1 MPRRKNLAA
10 ENQTLKPLR
19 RELLMLA
26 VFGGFGLLVLP
37 GLVYAVGAFLL
48 GEYRPGATVGSFYAD
63 LYAALAEPSP
73 WAWLLVLGPWLGIQ
87 WLRLLWL
94 PTGMLLRRGKT
105 AAPDGPAESAPG
117 DI

>member
-1 MPRRKNLAA
+1 MVGTSDL
-10 ENQTLKPLR
+10 TTWR
-19 RELLMLA
+19 RELLLFACLA
-26 VFGGFGLLVLP
+26 GFGLLVLP
-37 GLVYAVGAFLL
+37 ALVYAVGVFLL

-63 LYAALAEPSP
+63 LYAELFAPAL

-94 PTGMLLRRGKT
+94 PFRALLRRP
-105 AAPDGPAESAPG
+105 APASPGDEAGPATG

>member
-1 MPRRKNLAA
+1 M
-10 ENQTLKPLR
+10 KPLQ
-19 RELLMLA
+19 RELLVL
-26 VFGGFGLLVLP
+26 VVLVGFGLLALP

-48 GEYRPGATVGSFYAD
+48 GEYQPGATVGTFYAD
-63 LYAALAEPSP
+63 LYLALRQPSP

-94 PTGMLLRRGKT
+94 PTRMLLRRGK
-105 AAPDGPAESAPG
+105 AAAQSDTAESLPG

>member
-1 MPRRKNLAA
+1 MVESR
-10 ENQTLKPLR
+10 TLKPLR
-19 RELLMLA
+19 KELLLLA
-26 VFGGFGLLVLP
+26 LLVGFGVLALP

-48 GEYRPGATVGSFYAD
+48 GEYRPGATVGTFYGD
-63 LYAALAEPSP
+63 LYGQLLAPSP

-94 PTGMLLRRGKT
+94 PTRMLLHRGKAPDP
-105 AAPDGPAESAPG
+105 AAPAAAAPG

>member
-1 MPRRKNLAA
+1 VA
-10 ENQTLKPLR
+10 ENPTLKPLR
-19 RELLMLA
+19 RELLLLA

-48 GEYRPGATVGSFYAD
+48 GEYRPGATAGTFYAD
-63 LYAALAEPSP
+63 LYAALREPSP

-105 AAPDGPAESAPG
+105 AAPGDTAEPSPG

>member
-1 MPRRKNLAA
+1 MA
-10 ENQTLKPLR
+10 ERPTLKPLR
-19 RELLMLA
+19 RELLLLA
-26 VFGGFGLLVLP
+26 LLGGFGLLALP

-48 GEYRPGATVGSFYAD
+48 GEYRPGATVGMFYAD
-63 LYAALAEPSP
+63 LYGQLLAPSP

-94 PTGMLLRRGKT
+94 PTGLLLRRGKSAGPPAP
-105 AAPDGPAESAPG
+105 AAPAAE

>member
-1 MPRRKNLAA
+1 MVESR
-10 ENQTLKPLR
+10 TLKPLR
-19 RELLMLA
+19 KELLLLA
-26 VFGGFGLLVLP
+26 LLVGFGVLALP

-48 GEYRPGATVGSFYAD
+48 GEYRPGATVGTFYGD
-63 LYAALAEPSP
+63 LYGELFAPSP

-94 PTGMLLRRGKT
+94 PTRMLLRRGKT
-105 AAPDGPAESAPG
+105 AGPAASPEAASG